1 MKRGYKGLLDNKIYI
16 MGDKNLI
23 LEDVRGVGFQVPKKS
38 LIHVLRVVI
47 SHYLYLFT
55 NFSVDV
61 MSEAEQIASLQ
72 SLSRSPTCK

>member
-47 SHYLYLFT
+47 SHYLLL
-55 NFSVDV
+55 
-61 MSEAEQIASLQ
+61 IH
-72 SLSRSPTCK
+72 